1 MTASARVR
9 WVVLEPL
16 DTVIVRDGRAFDA
29 GAQSQSRTV
38 TPTPT
43 TMAGAIGAAYGAAP
57 GAARSA
63 SGSDARGRTLPSHVQ
78 GPFTVCRAGDGWE
91 GRWPVPADAV
101 AVYGGIERLS
111 LVDPGDAE
119 HDLSGEV
126 ELLLDDGG
134 QDSEPVTGWWD
145 EQALTEY
152 LHGGTVA
159 QPLPDEPW
167 CTERRVGLAR
177 EDDRT
182 AKDSMLYAAEHLR
195 FARDHGL
202 AARCL
207 GGPDHSLAGMV
218 NFGGRGK
225 RAQVHEV
232 PDLTVPE
239 PPGGFDGGRLLL
251 YLATPAIFP
260 GGGWRPDL
268 ARWPGT
274 TLVAAAVGRPQVVT
288 TATPRRSDGSVG
300 DGLLMW
306 AVPAGSVYYLR
317 FPSEAAAAD
326 AAESLRYEPLDQQ
339 LINGRNW
346 LSTAGFGL
354 AFTGRWDAP

>member
-1 MTASARVR
+1 MTAPSRVR

-38 TPTPT
+38 APTPT

-57 GAARSA
+57 GAGRS
-63 SGSDARGRTLPSHVQ
+63 SGSSRGKDLPSHVQ
-78 GPFTVCRAGDGWE
+78 GPFAVHREGAGWQGQ
-91 GRWPVPADAV
+91 WPIPADIV
-101 AVYGGIERLS
+101 AVYGGWERLS

-119 HDLSGEV
+119 HDLSSEV

-134 QDSEPVTGWWD
+134 SDSTPATGWWD

-152 LHGGTVA
+152 LHEGAVSDPIVG
-159 QPLPDEPW
+159 EPW
-167 CTERRVGLAR
+167 EIERRVGLAR

-182 AKDSMLYAAEHLR
+182 AKDSMLYSAEHLR
-195 FARDHGL
+195 FVDGHGL

-207 GGPDHSLAGMV
+207 GGPDHPLAAMV

-225 RAQVHEV
+225 RAQVHQV
-232 PDLTVPE
+232 QDITVPE
-239 PPGGFDGGRLLL
+239 PPDSFDGGRLLL

-268 ARWPGT
+268 ARWPGA
-274 TLVAAAVGRPQVVT
+274 TLAAAAVGRPQVVT
-288 TATPRRSDGSVG
+288 TATPRRTNGSVG

-326 AAESLRYEPLDQQ
+326 AAEFLRFEPLDQH
-339 LINGRNW
+339 LVDGRNW